1 MKTVKSSRVAKV
13 VFSLR
18 EAAPE
23 NTKKVGEKRHFP
35 LDIKLVTF
43 GTNSHIIKKF
53 SAQLPISTY
62 YSPSI
67 TLSPLLHLGSGNSH
81 LNEYTQFCAKSKS
94 ASNCTTLS
102 VTLKIFSYN
111 FFEYIYFFYLL
122 GTIPASLTIAELLP
136 LVAPFSASSSKMWRL
151 SELKLQ

>member
-13 VFSLR
+13 VFSLQ

-67 TLSPLLHLGSGNSH
+67 TLSPLLIWEVEIH
-81 LNEYTQFCAKSKS
+81 
-94 ASNCTTLS
+94 
-102 VTLKIFSYN
+102 I
-111 FFEYIYFFYLL
+111 
-122 GTIPASLTIAELLP
+122 
-136 LVAPFSASSSKMWRL
+136 
-151 SELKLQ
+151 

>member
-13 VFSLR
+13 VFSLQ

-111 FFEYIYFFYLL
+111 FFEYIYILFTYL
-122 GTIPASLTIAELLP
+122 E
-136 LVAPFSASSSKMWRL
+136 PFQLR
-151 SELKLQ
+151 